1 MTVETEDARTAGNA
15 FRESFD
21 SFYKREFRSVV
32 GLAYVLSGRS
42 RAAEDLAQDAF
53 LAAFRQWER
62 IAGYDDP
69 GAWVRRVVSNRAV
82 SRIRRSAAEARA
94 VIRLGGEDHTVPE
107 ADPDAIHLWAEVRRL
122 PTRQAQVIALK
133 YYDGQPISDIAR
145 ILGCSDTTVKTHLER
160 AKSAL
165 ARRLQKDEETS

>member
-1 MTVETEDARTAGNA
+1 MLVDAENARATGNA

-62 IAGYDDP
+62 IGSYDDP

-94 VIRLGGEDHTVPE
+94 VIRLSGRDHAVPD
-107 ADPDAIHLWAEVRRL
+107 ADPDAIHLWTEVRRL

-133 YYDGQPISDIAR
+133 YYDGQPVSDIAR
-145 ILGCSDTTVKTHLER
+145 ILGCSETTVKTHLER
-160 AKSAL
+160 ARSAL
-165 ARRLQKDEETS
+165 ARRLQKE